1 MVYYGVKHHGL
12 YAVGSDS
19 KRTDLGPSYRDA
31 SISLLFCIFRYVYTS
46 YRDSYSLLLLYLFF
60 KKIGMFVTS
69 ASFIVY
75 GKAIW
80 NPITLIATIDQRYLL

>member
-31 SISLLFCIFRYVYTS
+31 SISLLFCIFRYVF
-46 YRDSYSLLLLYLFF
+46 YL
-60 KKIGMFVTS
+60 
-69 ASFIVY
+69 
-75 GKAIW
+75 
-80 NPITLIATIDQRYLL
+80 